1 MGSSCKRRF
10 PLRFRPTPETLR
22 DLVLAAKGEL
32 KSDIVVK
39 GANLVDVILGDIR
52 ERVNIAIWGGHVVR
66 VGYFDIDKYRGDGTL
81 VIDASGAEA
90 VVPGF
95 IDPHVHIESSL
106 LTPTGF
112 AKAVIPHG
120 TTTVAAD
127 PHEIGNVLGAEGV
140 KYFIEESRCVPM
152 RVFLYAPSCVPPTKA
167 GLDTPG
173 EVIGVEEIKEL
184 MGYEEVIGL
193 GEVMDF
199 ISVTNGDLEYMEKI
213 ATALRAGKIADGHAP
228 QLPSEMLVPYA
239 VAWIR
244 GDHESVF
251 LDEALT
257 KLRNGMRVLIREG
270 SAWQD
275 LEELSK
281 LLTFMKISTRY
292 LTFATDDIEVLDIL
306 EEGHMDRVLRRAVSH
321 GIDPITAVQMA
332 TINAAEYLKLEEVGA
347 VAPGRFADLVILED
361 FLRFRVR
368 DVIIG
373 GKLVWS
379 RGSFIEG
386 FGEYRYPERARRTM
400 NVASVPKPEDLL
412 IRVPEGARAA
422 RVLAIK
428 AIPGKAITRSEEI
441 TVPALGDYLRLP
453 DGDVAHIA
461 VIERHHGTGNIGKGF
476 VTGLGLRV
484 GALAQTIAHDVH
496 NIVTVGKDPADMARA
511 VKELVEL
518 GGGLVAVTAGR
529 VVGRVP
535 LPIAGLVSDEGPEVV
550 AEELR
555 RYIDAL
561 RGMGANFHAVFM
573 TVALLPLPVIPEV
586 RVTDKGMVNVMEGR
600 LIDPIKEVMM

>member
-1 MGSSCKRRF
+1 MGSSCKKGF
-10 PLRFRPTPETLR
+10 PLRFRPTPEALR
-22 DLVLAAKGEL
+22 NLVMAAKGEL
-32 KSDIVVK
+32 KSDIIIT

-52 ERVNIAIWGGHVVR
+52 EKVNIAVWGGHVVR
-66 VGYFDIDKYRGDGTL
+66 VGYFDIDKYRGSDTI
-81 VIDASGAEA
+81 VIDASKAEA

-127 PHEIGNVLGAEGV
+127 PHEIGNVLGVEGV

-152 RVFLYAPSCVPPTKA
+152 RMFLYAPSCVPPTKA

-173 EVIGVEEIKEL
+173 EVIDAEGIKEL
-184 MGYEEVIGL
+184 IGYEEVIGL

-213 ATALRAGKIADGHAP
+213 ATALNAGKIVDGHAP

-239 VAWIR
+239 AAWIR

-292 LTFATDDIEVLDIL
+292 LTFATDDIEVLDL
-306 EEGHMDRVLRRAVSH
+306 LADGHMDRVLRRAVSH

-332 TINAAEYLKLEEVGA
+332 TLNAAEYLKLEEVGA
-347 VAPGRFADLVILED
+347 IAPGRFADIVILED

-373 GKLVWS
+373 GRLVWS
-379 RGSFIEG
+379 KGSFIEG
-386 FGEYRYPERARRTM
+386 FGEYKYPEKARRTV
-400 NVASVPKPEDLL
+400 NVASAPRPEDLL
-412 IRVPEGARAA
+412 IKVPEDAKAA
-422 RVLAIK
+422 RVLAIR

-441 TVPALGDYLRLP
+441 TAPAANGYLRLP
-453 DGDVAHIA
+453 EGDVAHIA
-461 VIERHHGTGNIGKGF
+461 VIERHHATGNIGKGF

-496 NIVTVGKDPADMARA
+496 NIVTVGKDPADMAKA
-511 VKELVEL
+511 VKELIDL
-518 GGGLVAVTAGR
+518 GGGLVAVMAGK
-529 VVGRVP
+529 VVGKVP
-535 LPIAGLVSDEGPEVV
+535 LPIAGLVSDEDPERV
-550 AEELR
+550 AERLR
-555 RYIDAL
+555 GYIDAL
-561 RGMGANFHAVFM
+561 KGMGANFHAIFM

-586 RVTDKGMVNVMEGR
+586 RVTDKGMVNVLEGKI
-600 LIDPIKEVMM
+600 IDPIKEIIK

>member
-1 MGSSCKRRF
+1 MGGSCERRF
-10 PLRFRPTPETLR
+10 PLRFRPTPEALR
-22 DLVLAAKGEL
+22 NLVMAAKGEL
-32 KSDIVVK
+32 KSDIVIT
-39 GANLVDVILGDIR
+39 GANLVDVILGDVR
-52 ERVNIAIWGGHVVR
+52 ERVNVAVWGGHIVR
-66 VGYFDIDKYRGDGTL
+66 VGYFDIDKYRGDRTL
-81 VIDASGAEA
+81 VIDASNAEA

-127 PHEIGNVLGAEGV
+127 PHEIGNVLGVEGV

-152 RVFLYAPSCVPPTKA
+152 RMFLYAPSCVPPTKA

-173 EVIGVEEIKEL
+173 EVIDVEGIKEL
-184 MGYEEVIGL
+184 TEYEEVIGL

-213 ATALRAGKIADGHAP
+213 AAVINAGKIADGHAP

-239 VAWIR
+239 ASWIR

-292 LTFATDDIEVLDIL
+292 LTFATDDIEVLDL
-306 EEGHMDRVLRRAVSH
+306 LAEGHMDRVLRRAVSL

-332 TINAAEYLKLEEVGA
+332 TLNAAEYLKLDEVGA
-347 VAPGRFADLVILED
+347 IAPGRFADIVILED

-373 GKLVWS
+373 GRLVWS
-379 RGSFIEG
+379 RGSFTEG
-386 FGEYRYPERARRTM
+386 FGEYRYPERAKRTM
-400 NVASVPKPEDLL
+400 NVASAPRPEDLL
-412 IRVPEGARAA
+412 IKVPEDAKAA

-441 TVPALGDYLRLP
+441 TAPVINGYLRLP
-453 DGDVAHIA
+453 EGDAAHIA
-461 VIERHHGTGNIGKGF
+461 VIERHHATGNIGRGF

-511 VKELVEL
+511 VRELIGL
-518 GGGLVAVTAGR
+518 GGGMVAVMAGK

-535 LPIAGLVSDEGPEVV
+535 LPIAGLVSDEDPERV
-550 AEELR
+550 AEMLR
-555 RYIDAL
+555 GYIEAL
-561 RGMGANFHAVFM
+561 KGMGANFHAIFM

-586 RVTDKGMVNVMEGR
+586 RVTDKGMVNVLEGKI
-600 LIDPIKEVMM
+600 IDPIKEIIR